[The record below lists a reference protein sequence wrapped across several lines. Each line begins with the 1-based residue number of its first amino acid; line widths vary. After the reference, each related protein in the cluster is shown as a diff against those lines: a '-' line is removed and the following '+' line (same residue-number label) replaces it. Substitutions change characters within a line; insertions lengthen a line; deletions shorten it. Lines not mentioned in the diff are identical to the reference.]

1 VSVVG
6 CWLLIVGI
14 GCRSHFFCCQ
24 CPALFLSALTNLGR
38 GGGGGLGRGRGDH
51 LLFKNLVSEMPK
63 CHVLDKQKNRLK
75 PGLIS
80 SEVKLNV
87 LHLNLQTEKEK
98 FKPYTEWD
106 GTGMDF
112 HNVRTHFRRKVLK
125 EVGFG
130 KCWILKKALRL
141 EKGGVGFSGKVVGF

>member
-1 VSVVG
+1 MPSSVSE
-6 CWLLIVGI
+6 CLDKS
-14 GCRSHFFCCQ
+14 RERR
-24 CPALFLSALTNLGR
+24 R
-38 GGGGGLGRGRGDH
+38 GGLGRGDH

-98 FKPYTEWD
+98 FK
-106 GTGMDF
+106 GTQD
-112 HNVRTHFRRKVLK
+112 
-125 EVGFG
+125 
-130 KCWILKKALRL
+130 
-141 EKGGVGFSGKVVGF
+141 